1 MSSVELKQ
9 EEALSIKVTHLI
21 RSGTDCRVDLYFS
34 LPNELGINPKSFD
47 EQEYFHS
54 GITGR
59 RSYYSGGLHVPLVQG
74 RFVSLNKRTIE
85 EFRLY
90 LNLFA
95 YQFAVAVENDAK
107 ELKHLTDA
115 EAFYPSV
122 MELARQTEQTLK
134 RFRRNEPADEKWK
147 SYFENADNYLS
158 WFCEQQL
165 LKLMSSRPR
174 SSGYGEMRDAIFQL
188 CRNEAQ
194 YRADR
199 HYNSNGTVQDANRIS
214 NKMLLLRRLIQRG
227 VVLKEEQK
235 SLGTGLK
242 KATTGLA
249 TGLVML
255 VVSALI
261 LKARGFLSGLTIA
274 MLFSIAVI
282 YAFREIFK
290 DDIRNAMWRRLQ
302 RGRPKW
308 SRLLRDTT
316 SGQVIGKQLVWLD
329 FMRKQDLP
337 AAVDSILKSRHRQ
350 NKVDAEILHYG
361 VSTRA
366 FKEGFLAGYDILQ
379 EQVSFSLVPFARYL
393 ERGKAKVY
401 QEKDSKVSYESVE
414 RRYQVNVVIA
424 VRKGRTAAK
433 YARYKIIM
441 NRSNIVE
448 ITRSGVPDDIPALD
462 YPPVAASLNPGSLS
476 AERVAAEDS
485 DKEKVAPMTDHPQ
498 P

>member
-1 MSSVELKQ
+1 
-9 EEALSIKVTHLI
+9 
-21 RSGTDCRVDLYFS
+21 
-34 LPNELGINPKSFD
+34 
-47 EQEYFHS
+47 
-54 GITGR
+54 
-59 RSYYSGGLHVPLVQG
+59 
-74 RFVSLNKRTIE
+74 
-85 EFRLY
+85 
-90 LNLFA
+90 
-95 YQFAVAVENDAK
+95 
-107 ELKHLTDA
+107 
-115 EAFYPSV
+115 
-122 MELARQTEQTLK
+122 
-134 RFRRNEPADEKWK
+134 
-147 SYFENADNYLS
+147 
-158 WFCEQQL
+158 
-165 LKLMSSRPR
+165 
-174 SSGYGEMRDAIFQL
+174 
-188 CRNEAQ
+188 
-194 YRADR
+194 
-199 HYNSNGTVQDANRIS
+199 
-214 NKMLLLRRLIQRG
+214 
-227 VVLKEEQK
+227 
-235 SLGTGLK
+235 
-242 KATTGLA
+242 
-249 TGLVML
+249 
-255 VVSALI
+255 
-261 LKARGFLSGLTIA
+261 

-485 DKEKVAPMTDHPQ
+485 DKEKVAPMIDHPQ